1 MAYVQHIV
9 EQIQS
14 NIAFLVDNGHMSQQD
29 AELCFSRLPGSE
41 QALVAATGRLAI
53 AAPPAPAPV
62 HRAITAPPAPVSTL
76 PTAKAVWAYNQDG
89 SVRFQDY
96 VHNVVFERSLGSR

>member
-29 AELCFSRLPGSE
+29 AEACFARLPGSE
-41 QALVAATGRLAI
+41 QTIVAATGRLAI
-53 AAPPAPAPV
+53 
-62 HRAITAPPAPVSTL
+62 TAPPAPRAIAAPPVPVVSL
-76 PTAKAVWAYNQDG
+76 PRVRATYAYNQDG
-89 SVRFQDY
+89 SV
-96 VHNVVFERSLGSR
+96 SP